1 MPAPEQKED
10 SITEAQN
17 EILKMVLAT
26 TKELQD
32 VVAIVNE
39 LGNVNEVDNQCKK
52 LAEIQKRLQVIADN
66 EIEVMKS
73 MRGLLRRNWFT
84 QQQNESLIIHLKK
97 AII

>member
-1 MPAPEQKED
+1 MTAPEQKED
-10 SITEAQN
+10 SITGAQN

-39 LGNVNEVDNQCKK
+39 LGNSNEVDNQCKK
-52 LAEIQKRLQVIADN
+52 LAEIQERLQVIADN

-73 MRGLLRRNWFT
+73 MRGLLRRN
-84 QQQNESLIIHLKK
+84 
-97 AII
+97 

>member
-1 MPAPEQKED
+1 MTAPEQKED

-39 LGNVNEVDNQCKK
+39 LGNSNEVDNQCKK
-52 LAEIQKRLQVIADN
+52 LAEIQERLQVIADN

-73 MRGLLRRNWFT
+73 MRGLLRRN
-84 QQQNESLIIHLKK
+84 
-97 AII
+97 

>member
-73 MRGLLRRNWFT
+73 MRGLLRRN
-84 QQQNESLIIHLKK
+84 
-97 AII
+97 

>member
-1 MPAPEQKED
+1 MTAPEQKED

-39 LGNVNEVDNQCKK
+39 LGNSNEVDNQCKK

-73 MRGLLRRNWFT
+73 MRGLLRRN
-84 QQQNESLIIHLKK
+84 
-97 AII
+97 